1 MKKVFTATACIWK
14 SYGSILQAMGLQKK
28 LGIMGYE
35 NTILKCEAAPNK
47 ELNRS
52 PLKAHTLKRLVV
64 NIHKMFIYSK
74 LNRRY
79 QNTNKFMQEN
89 LDIQTEII
97 YRCCPILRNPA
108 LREAFH
114 CETQTEVV
122 CAVFEDN
129 MGAISDLAE
138 EILGFYGLSDNQDN
152 VKN

>member
-1 MKKVFTATACIWK
+1 MNKETH
-14 SYGSILQAMGLQKK
+14 KK
-28 LGIMGYE
+28 LALEDLLARAEQREQGKTVFKRVYVDSLGGD
-35 NTILKCEAAPNK
+35 L
-47 ELNRS
+47 ELERI
-52 PLKAHTLKRLVV
+52 PLSRMLSMLDGVDGGT
-64 NIHKMFIYSK
+64 
-74 LNRRY
+74 
-79 QNTNKFMQEN
+79 MQEN

-97 YRCCPILRNPA
+97 YRCCPLLRNPA

-138 EILGFYGLSDNQDN
+138 EILGFYGLADNKDV

>member
-1 MKKVFTATACIWK
+1 MSKETH
-14 SYGSILQAMGLQKK
+14 KK
-28 LGIMGYE
+28 LALEDLMARAEQREQGKTVFKRVYVDSLGGD
-35 NTILKCEAAPNK
+35 L
-47 ELNRS
+47 ELERI
-52 PLKAHTLKRLVV
+52 PLSRMLSMLDGVDGST
-64 NIHKMFIYSK
+64 
-74 LNRRY
+74 
-79 QNTNKFMQEN
+79 MQEN

-97 YRCCPILRNPA
+97 YRCCPLLRNTE